1 MKPIDPREQPIGDPA
16 GWRIVDHAGEVVATG
31 FRTRKEAI
39 RALGKCASASS
50 ALPLSVVDAQGKST
64 GDRLG

>member
-1 MKPIDPREQPIGDPA
+1 VKPVDRREEPIGDPA
-16 GWRIVDHAGEVVATG
+16 GWRIVDHAGEVVAAG

-39 RALGKCASASS
+39 RALGKCAGASS
-50 ALPLSVVDAQGKST
+50 ALPLSVVDAQGKAT